1 MPATSRMPHGAHRAR
16 TPIAPARLE
25 RGRRGAICAAAG
37 IALGVLAIAG
47 QANAL
52 TYRVGFPNQGGVPDF
67 DIGGSTTF
75 TADPG
80 VTLSFG
86 MFEIDGGSS
95 PTAKGILAT
104 NFTASGDFSAKTAI
118 TENVLNYDV
127 FELIAH
133 SAQGDVVVSVNKE
146 GLLTSDVF
154 GSIATFQFSYG
165 LGVGPNAAFAINR
178 VGDTFQVYGAP
189 DAYGAPALVDFVI
202 PNITS
207 EFSFSMVM
215 ERGPLPAGLDAQP
228 VDPYQAFIF
237 NEGLTITV
245 PDTLPNTGGGC
256 GRVLACATNGVP
268 EPSSWALMLG
278 GLGLAGTAL
287 RRRRVPTAGTA
298 GA

>member
-1 MPATSRMPHGAHRAR
+1 MPAISQPLLDAPR
-16 TPIAPARLE
+16 TGTTTVPARPKP
-25 RGRRGAICAAAG
+25 GRRGAIFAAVG
-37 IALGVLAIAG
+37 VALSALAITD

-52 TYRVGFPNQGGVPDF
+52 TYRVGFPDQTGVPNF

-80 VTLSFG
+80 VTLNFG
-86 MFEIDGGSS
+86 MFQIDGGSS

-104 NFTASGDFSAKTAI
+104 NFTATGDFSAKTAI

-133 SAQGDVVVSVNKE
+133 SAQGDVVVSVNKY

-154 GSIATFQFSYG
+154 GSIATFQFPDA
-165 LGVGPNAAFAINR
+165 LGTGPNAVFAINR
-178 VGDTFQVYGAP
+178 IGDTFQVYGAQ
-189 DAYGAPALVDFVI
+189 DAYGAPGLVDFVI

-245 PDTLPNTGGGC
+245 PDTLPDNGGGC
-256 GRVLACATNGVP
+256 RVALACPTNDVP
-268 EPSSWALMLG
+268 EPSTWALMLAG
-278 GLGLAGTAL
+278 FGLAGITL
-287 RRRRVPTAGTA
+287 RRLRSLSAGTA
-298 GA
+298 SA